1 MHVKNIHSILEKLA
15 ECAKMEAEKGIE
27 QLDTKEM
34 GEVVDMIK
42 DLSEAEYY
50 SRIAVAMAKAE
61 EDEKK
66 EEEYILK
73 SLKEEYG
80 EEDGERRFYR
90 GQPRSKTSGRF
101 MRRGD
106 GRRSYTPYYHMTPE
120 MYHEHEPEYY
130 RDMDRSEGRMYY
142 TPGKADSA
150 QNSSDNRRM
159 GYGEVLFNDGSGT
172 RYERAKRNYTET
184 KELHKGNTAE
194 DKQVKMKELEKYMSE
209 LGTDITEMISDASN
223 EEKTLLKNKLQ
234 VLAQKVV

>member
-50 SRIAVAMAKAE
+50 SRISVAMAKAE

-90 GQPRSKTSGRF
+90 GQPRSKTSDRF

-106 GRRSYTPYYHMTPE
+106 GRRSYTPYYHMTSE

-142 TPGKADSA
+142 THWKADSA

>member
-1 MHVKNIHSILEKLA
+1 MHVKNIHFILEKLA

-142 TPGKADSA
+142 TSGKADSA

-234 VLAQKVV
+234 VLAQKIV

>member
-15 ECAKMEAEKGIE
+15 ECAKIEAEKGIE

-50 SRIAVAMAKAE
+50 SRVAVAMAKTE

-73 SLKEEYG
+73 ALKEEYG

-101 MRRGD
+101 MKRGD
-106 GRRSYTPYYHMTPE
+106 GRRSYTMMPE
-120 MYHEHEPEYY
+120 MYYDREPEYY
-130 RDMDRSEGRMYY
+130 RDMDRLDGRMYY
-142 TPGKADSA
+142 TEGGMS
-150 QNSSDNRRM
+150 
-159 GYGEVLFNDGSGT
+159 GSGSYSGNSGGNS
-172 RYERAKRNYTET
+172 RGYSESNYSRDGREGRSGQSRRSYMET
-184 KELHKGNTAE
+184 KELHKGNSAE
-194 DKQVKMKELEKYMSE
+194 DKQHKMKELEKYMSE